1 MHHNFE
7 TLGAYSL
14 KSSRSST
21 VINPSLTPEKSDR
34 DRDKKGLKYRIC
46 HLSKYYPPVPGGI
59 ETHVQT
65 LARAQA
71 DLGAEV
77 VVLCVNPFD
86 SNGNFTATTNRTETI
101 EEMDGKVRVI
111 RLGRLASIARLDI
124 CPALPKKL
132 CQVTRNPN
140 TLLHIHTPNPTML
153 IAMLALRKR
162 VPLVVTHHSDII
174 KQKILKY
181 ALRPFQYF
189 VYGKASSVLATSS
202 QYITGSKFL
211 QTYKKNLDY
220 LPLGLDSSR
229 FRSPNAGALSFAAEL
244 KRKYEGP
251 IWLSA
256 GRVVYYKA
264 LHVAIEALTKVPGRL
279 IMVGSGPLQGELKA
293 LAKEL
298 GVEDRVI
305 WLGRVSDDELVGAY
319 HAATALWFPSNARS
333 EGFGLVQV
341 EAMASGCP
349 VINAN
354 IICSGVPWVSRH
366 EKEALTVPI
375 NDSVAFAGAA
385 QRLLDEPGLRDRLV
399 AAGRKR
405 AAYFNEQAMAERS
418 LEIYSGVLSKFNKK
432 LAYPGEGR

>member
-1 MHHNFE
+1 MHHNTE
-7 TLGAYSL
+7 TLEADKL
-14 KSSRSST
+14 PESSQSS
-21 VINPSLTPEKSDR
+21 VRKKSLTPDPLYGNRE
-34 DRDKKGLKYRIC
+34 KKGLNYRIC

-86 SNGNFTATTNRTETI
+86 RNGNFTATTNRTETI
-101 EEMDGKVRVI
+101 EEMDGNVRVI

-124 CPALPKKL
+124 CPELPKKL
-132 CQVTRNPN
+132 CQVARNSN

-153 IAMLALRKR
+153 IAMLALRQR

-202 QYITGSKFL
+202 QYIEGSKFL
-211 QTYKKNLDY
+211 RTYKKNLDY
-220 LPLGLDSSR
+220 LPLGLDCSR
-229 FRSPNAGALSFAAEL
+229 FSNPSGGALSFAAEL
-244 KRKYEGP
+244 KQKYGGGP
-251 IWLSA
+251 IWLSV

-264 LHVAIEALTKVPGRL
+264 LHVAIEALTRVPGTL
-279 IMVGSGPLQGELKA
+279 ILVGLGPLQPELKA

-298 GVEDRVI
+298 GVEDRVV
-305 WLGRVSDDELVGAY
+305 WLGRVSDDQLVGAY
-319 HAATALWFPSNARS
+319 HAATALWFPSNVRS

-354 IICSGVPWVSRH
+354 IMCSGVPWVSRH
-366 EKEALTVPI
+366 EKEALTAPV
-375 NDSVAFAGAA
+375 NNSVAFAGAA
-385 QRLLDEPGLRDRLV
+385 QRLLDEAGLRDDLV

-405 AAYFNEQAMAERS
+405 AAYFNNEAMAERS
-418 LEIYSGVLSKFNKK
+418 LEIYARVVSKAGKNF
-432 LAYPGEGR
+432 AY